1 MIFKSFIIEKKIELL
16 DAYNLTLIY
25 GENEGIKTILRE
37 KIKNRNKN
45 IEIIKHFSADK
56 LLGLDTWKS
65 YCRRYNDRW
74 GIVDFWKG

>member
-37 KIKNRNKN
+37 KIKNRNN
-45 IEIIKHFSADK
+45 NGPEGVPNMPTHE
-56 LLGLDTWKS
+56 LTL
-65 YCRRYNDRW
+65 
-74 GIVDFWKG
+74 